1 VSYGSAVTQNV
12 VTYEADLDVSN
23 DDLSLRPGMT
33 ATADIGVAASQ
44 NVFRVP
50 TAALRFNPATAA
62 KTGPAKKSFVQSL
75 IPMPTRN
82 RSRPEASDKDDK
94 AKPAAHLYILRDGKA
109 ESIPIKAGLTDGRYT
124 EVSGEGL
131 SEGMLVILRNN
142 TPAS

>member
-1 VSYGSAVTQNV
+1 
-12 VTYEADLDVSN
+12 
-23 DDLSLRPGMT
+23 
-33 ATADIGVAASQ
+33 
-44 NVFRVP
+44 
-50 TAALRFNPATAA
+50 
-62 KTGPAKKSFVQSL
+62 
-75 IPMPTRN
+75 MPTRN